1 MFIFCQAV
9 FEGQFRYGIR
19 VWFGSLSVQLKSN
32 LMRLIQTAWKI
43 TVGENPTSLQA
54 IFEEVT
60 LKQAYKIVS
69 DPSHV
74 PHTERE
80 LLPCGKGL

>member
-1 MFIFCQAV
+1 
-9 FEGQFRYGIR
+9 
-19 VWFGSLSVQLKSN
+19 
-32 LMRLIQTAWKI
+32 MRLILTAWKI

-54 IFEEVT
+54 IFEQAT

-74 PHTERE
+74 PHTEHE
-80 LLPCGKGL
+80 LLPCGKGFRVPHCKLNWLKN